1 MQSLK
6 DKYDFI
12 DKYRHIHSV
21 SDLCQALN
29 VSRSAYYNREQ
40 VGKRETKD
48 LELYRLILEIHSQY
62 KPMGLDSMYHFLK
75 NQEIKIGRR
84 RLHRIMKKYN
94 IHSCRHK
101 AFKCTTNSNH
111 SKSIAPNLLHQY
123 FNAHAPNVAWV
134 GDITYIPTLE
144 GWLYL
149 AIVKDLCTKKIVGYS
164 FSNRIDAKLVCDAL
178 NVALYRQRPPAD
190 LIFHSD
196 RGSQYASDS
205 FRALLNSHNII
216 QSMSRKGNPYDNAVA
231 ENFFSCLKCEC
242 VYLHSFITRSQ
253 AQSVIFR
260 YIETYYNSIRPHSSI
275 NWLSPNAF
283 EKSFNISRYSMI
295 C

>member
-12 DKYRHIHSV
+12 DKYRNVHSV

-164 FSNRIDAKLVCDAL
+164 FSIAIFKNDTNYSEKLLMRAVSIKL
-178 NVALYRQRPPAD
+178 KI
-190 LIFHSD
+190 LIS
-196 RGSQYASDS
+196 
-205 FRALLNSHNII
+205 
-216 QSMSRKGNPYDNAVA
+216 
-231 ENFFSCLKCEC
+231 E
-242 VYLHSFITRSQ
+242 
-253 AQSVIFR
+253 
-260 YIETYYNSIRPHSSI
+260 
-275 NWLSPNAF
+275 
-283 EKSFNISRYSMI
+283 
-295 C
+295 

>member
-1 MQSLK
+1 M

-12 DKYRHIHSV
+12 DKYSNVHSV

-40 VGKRETKD
+40 VGKRERKD
-48 LELYRLILEIHSQY
+48 LELFRLILKIHSQY
-62 KPMGLDSMYHFLK
+62 KSMGLDSMYHFLK
-75 NQEIKIGRR
+75 NQDMKIGRR
-84 RLHRIMKKYN
+84 RIHRIMQKYN

-111 SKSIAPNLLHQY
+111 SKHIAPNLLHQY

-178 NVALYRQRPPAD
+178 NVAIYRQRPPAD

-205 FRALLNSHNII
+205 FRALLDSHHII
-216 QSMSRKGNPYDNAVA
+216 QSMAILMIMPLLRTSSVA
-231 ENFFSCLKCEC
+231 S
-242 VYLHSFITRSQ
+242 
-253 AQSVIFR
+253 SV
-260 YIETYYNSIRPHSSI
+260 
-275 NWLSPNAF
+275 NAF
-283 EKSFNISRYSMI
+283 IFILSSLVLRLKP
-295 C
+295 